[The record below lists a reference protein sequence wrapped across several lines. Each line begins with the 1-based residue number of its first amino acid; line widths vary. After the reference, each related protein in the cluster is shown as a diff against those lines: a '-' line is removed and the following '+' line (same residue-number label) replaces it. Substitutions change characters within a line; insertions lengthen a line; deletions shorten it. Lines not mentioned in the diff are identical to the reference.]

1 MKLRL
6 LTPGPSPVPEETLLE
21 LAKPVFYHRSAQ
33 FRAILTEVLEDL
45 QYVYCTRQTIV
56 PLTASGSG
64 GLEATVANCLSP
76 GSKAIVAIAG
86 KFGERWRSIAKA
98 FGVEVVSVS
107 VPYGQSVQPEQIEQA
122 VKQHPDA
129 AAVCATLS
137 ETSTG
142 ASHDIQAFGKIVART
157 NALFFVDG
165 ISGLG
170 VAECRTDDWHIDVC
184 VTGSQKALMLPPGL
198 AFLSVSEKAWQRI
211 DKNAPSRIFY
221 FDLRKYRESLKN
233 GDTPYTPAHTL
244 IKALRVSLKQLRA
257 EGMENVWARHARM
270 ADACRAGVKALHLE
284 LFAAQPID
292 GLTVVKTPEGIDGV
306 ALVSKLEKQY
316 GIRIAGG
323 QDPLKGKIFRIGHM
337 GYIDQ
342 FDVLAALSAL
352 EMVLLEMGYSLEP
365 GSSVSAAQRV
375 LAQSVQNTSPK
386 R

>member
-1 MKLRL
+1 MKQRL

-33 FRAILTEVLEDL
+33 FRQLLNEVLEDL
-45 QYVYCTRQTIV
+45 KYVYCTKNPIAL
-56 PLTASGSG
+56 LTASGTG
-64 GLEATVANCLSP
+64 GMEAAVANCLPP
-76 GSKAIVAIAG
+76 GSKAIVAVAG
-86 KFGERWRSIAKA
+86 KFGERWRSIGKA
-98 FGVEVVSVS
+98 FGVEVVSVT
-107 VPYGQSVQPEQIEQA
+107 VPYGQAVQPEQIEQA

-142 ASHDIQAFGKIVART
+142 VRHDIRAFGNIVAKT
-157 NALFFVDG
+157 NALYLVDG

-198 AFLSVSEKAWQRI
+198 AFVSVSDKAWQRI
-211 DKNAPSRIFY
+211 DQNASTRIFY
-221 FDLRKYRESLKN
+221 FDLRKYRENLKN
-233 GDTPYTPAHTL
+233 GDTPFTPAHTL
-244 IKALRVSLKQLRA
+244 VKALRVSLKQLRA
-257 EGMENVWARHARM
+257 EGIENVWARHAVM
-270 ADACRAGVKALHLE
+270 AAACRAGVQALGLE

-306 ALVSKLEKQY
+306 AIVSKLEKQY
-316 GIRIAGG
+316 GVRIAGG
-323 QDPLKGKIFRIGHM
+323 QDPLKGKIFRMAHM

-352 EMVLLEMGYSLEP
+352 ELVLLEMGFALEP
-365 GSSVSAAQRV
+365 GSGVAAAQQV
-375 LAQSVQNTSPK
+375 LAQQVRMPQTV
-386 R
+386 